1 MFQENAFIAFSID
14 DQWDVDLI
22 DMSKYSKENDGMAFV
37 LIVID
42 IFSKFLWMQPLKDK
56 KGQSVTAAF

>member
-1 MFQENAFIAFSID
+1 MFQENAFIALSID

-42 IFSKFLWMQPLKDK
+42 IFSIFLWMQPLKD
-56 KGQSVTAAF
+56 